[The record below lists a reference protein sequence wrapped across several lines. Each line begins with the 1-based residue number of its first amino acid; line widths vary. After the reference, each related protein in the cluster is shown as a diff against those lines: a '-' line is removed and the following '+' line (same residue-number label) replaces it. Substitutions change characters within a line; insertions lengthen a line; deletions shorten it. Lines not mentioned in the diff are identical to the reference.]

1 MNSKQNIK
9 INQVTENTLVI
20 GIDIAKK
27 THYACMTDERGVQL
41 KKSFPIKQSRE
52 GFELFY
58 QLILDSMQLYNKTD
72 VIVGVEP
79 TGHYWLNLAYF
90 LDDLGIPLVV
100 CNPMHV
106 NRSKEL
112 DDNLPTKTDAKDA
125 LVIAKLVKDGRYSH
139 PRILRNVEAELRIGT
154 SLRGNLVEEMTAI
167 QNKIIRWLD
176 RYFPEF
182 TKVFP
187 TFGKMA
193 LTALL
198 KTPLPNDVKD
208 LEVEDLVMLYR
219 EVEDMKSPHR
229 PKIQKLIHFAQSSIG
244 VTEGLVMARIE
255 MATLVQRYCQIEK
268 ELNVL
273 QDQLKELAQTIA
285 EYQWLETVPGI
296 GDTTITEILSEI
308 GSFTHYQH
316 PRQLIKLAGLTLR
329 ENSSGQ
335 HKGQKRISKR
345 GRRHLRAVLFR
356 VMIPLVRHNEAFR
369 QLHEYYTTR
378 AINPLRKKQS
388 LVVLC
393 GKLLKILHA
402 ICTKQ
407 LAFDAN
413 QMILTIPKLD
423 RAA

>member
-1 MNSKQNIK
+1 MNSKQNSK

-41 KKSFPIKQSRE
+41 KKSFPVKQSRE
-52 GFELFY
+52 GFDLFY

-125 LVIAKLVKDGRYSH
+125 LVIARLVKDGRYSY
-139 PRILRNVEAELRIGT
+139 PRILKNVEAELRIGT

-167 QNKIIRWLD
+167 RNKVIRWLD

-198 KTPLPNDVKD
+198 KTPFPSDVKD
-208 LEVEDLVMLYR
+208 MEVEDLVMLYR

-229 PKIQKLIHFAQSSIG
+229 PKIQKLILFAQSSIG
-244 VTEGLVMARIE
+244 VTEGLVMARVEI
-255 MATLVQRYCQIEK
+255 ATLVQRYCQIEK
-268 ELNVL
+268 ELSVL
-273 QDQLKELAQTIA
+273 HEQLKEFAQTIA
-285 EYQWLETVPGI
+285 EFQWLETVPGI
-296 GDTTITEILSEI
+296 GDTTIIEILSEI

-356 VMIPLVRHNEAFR
+356 VMIPMVQHNDAFR

-378 AINPLRKKQS
+378 AVNPLRKKQS

-407 LAFDAN
+407 LAFNAN
-413 QMILTIPKLD
+413 QMIQTIPKLE
-423 RAA
+423 RAV